1 MSFSTNQ
8 FLLDG
13 KVAVVTGA
21 GGRGNS
27 IGRAYALGLANAGA
41 AVVVA
46 DIDADG
52 AAVVSEEIVSA
63 GGKALAVG
71 VDITRPD
78 SVSQMVRAATE
89 AFGGIDILV
98 NNAALMVELTQGAT
112 AVDIPIEE
120 WNRIMNVN
128 VTGALNCVQA
138 AVPVMRK
145 RGGGKIVNQ
154 VSGGAFPAIS
164 IYGISKLAL
173 VGLTTTLARQL
184 GREKINVNAIAPGN
198 VMSDAG
204 RQLTPDD
211 SPFVKFLEATVAMRA
226 RGTPGELVGALL
238 LLCSPAGEWIT
249 GQVLHV
255 DGGWILRP

>member
-1 MSFSTNQ
+1 MSFSIDQ
-8 FLLDG
+8 FRMHG

-41 AVVVA
+41 SVVVA
-46 DIDADG
+46 DINEEG
-52 AAVVSEEIVSA
+52 AKAVANEIVGA
-63 GGKALAVG
+63 GGKAIAVR
-71 VDITRPD
+71 VDITD
-78 SVSQMVRAATE
+78 QQSVASMAQAAAA
-89 AFGGIDILV
+89 AFGGVDILV
-98 NNAALMVELTQGAT
+98 NNAALMAELTHQTIA
-112 AVDIPIEE
+112 DIPIDE
-120 WNRIMNVN
+120 WNRIMAVN
-128 VTGALNCVQA
+128 VTGALNCSQA
-138 AVPVMRK
+138 VIPQMRA

-184 GREKINVNAIAPGN
+184 GREKININAIAPGN
-198 VMSDAG
+198 TMSDAG

-211 SPFVKFLEATVAMRA
+211 SPFIKFLEASVAMRV
-226 RGTPGELVGALL
+226 RGTPDELVGTLL
-238 LLCSPAGEWIT
+238 LLCSQAGDWIT
-249 GQVLHV
+249 GQVIHV

>member
-1 MSFSTNQ
+1 MSFSVDQ
-8 FLLDG
+8 FRIPG

-46 DIDADG
+46 DINGEGAKAVANEIVAADG
-52 AAVVSEEIVSA
+52 KAIAVQ
-63 GGKALAVG
+63 
-71 VDITRPD
+71 VDITD
-78 SVSQMVRAATE
+78 QQSVANMARAAAD
-89 AFGGIDILV
+89 AFGGVDILV
-98 NNAALMVELTQGAT
+98 NNAALMAELTHQTIA
-112 AVDIPIEE
+112 DMPIDE
-120 WNRIMNVN
+120 WNRIMAVN
-128 VTGALNCVQA
+128 VTGALNCAQA
-138 AVPVMRK
+138 VIPQMRA

-198 VMSDAG
+198 TTSDAG

-211 SPFVKFLEATVAMRA
+211 SPFIKFLEATVAMRV
-226 RGTPGELVGALL
+226 RGAPDELVGALL
-238 LLCSPAGEWIT
+238 LLCSPAGDWIT
-249 GQVLHV
+249 GQVIHV